1 MFITALFTTARTW
14 KQPRCLQEDEW
25 IRKLWYIYIMGYYSA
40 IKKNAFESVLMRW
53 MKLEPIIQSEV
64 RQKEKHQHIYME
76 FRKVV
81 TMTLYARQQRDTD
94 IKNRLWDSGRE
105 GKGGMI

>member
-1 MFITALFTTARTW
+1 
-14 KQPRCLQEDEW
+14 
-25 IRKLWYIYIMGYYSA
+25 
-40 IKKNAFESVLMRW
+40 
-53 MKLEPIIQSEV
+53 
-64 RQKEKHQHIYME
+64 ME